1 MDQGQGAKATKV
13 DLFAFGSRS
22 GPRPPRQGIDF
33 VADAS
38 GMFGPE
44 YPPFPMGASLF
55 ADFQQAPVRGHYHRL
70 VAGTVIPPDLSI
82 VADGIDVLRNSVH
95 PATHHSFFPTA
106 RITAQQFVDAFLALP
121 WQYSGRKS

>member
-1 MDQGQGAKATKV
+1 MDQGQGAKATKI

-22 GPRPPRQGIDF
+22 GPRHPRQGIDF

-55 ADFQQAPVRGHYHRL
+55 ADPQQAPLRGHYHRL
-70 VAGTVIPPDLSI
+70 ESATVIPADLSI
-82 VADGIDVLRNSVH
+82 VADGVDLFPNSVH
-95 PATHHSFFPTA
+95 PATHHTLYPTA
-106 RITAQQFVDAFLALP
+106 TMAAQQFIDAFLALP